1 MVLRVRKML
10 EERAAT
16 CIQNM
21 LCLWLPKGFASPTL
35 LMVALGKVG
44 RDDRAEELVGICLLN
59 N

>member
-1 MVLRVRKML
+1 ML